1 MRRLGFCLSVWLL
14 GVGCSPVYTSADG
27 GSEEDAATLVEAG
40 SSASD
45 AAVRDASEP
54 LDAGGDATLVPAD
67 AGRPAAM
74 RVFVTTASYKGVDL
88 GQAAGGAVVEADR
101 LCAMQARDFGLV
113 GVFRAWL
120 NTSASLA
127 RDRIVSV
134 GPWVDAK
141 MGQVVFARNPRTGQ
155 PPLMAIP
162 LPDGTAP
169 PAGYYA
175 WTGADASG
183 SLASV
188 CSNWTNGLEPGRFGR
203 PSTPATW
210 ADDNE
215 QPCGGFSGH
224 LYCFEVP

>member
-1 MRRLGFCLSVWLL
+1 MGRLAFCLSVWLF
-14 GVGCSPVYTSADG
+14 GVGCSPVYTSADA
-27 GSEEDAATLVEAG
+27 GSEEDAAAPVEAG
-40 SSASD
+40 SSSSD
-45 AAVRDASEP
+45 AAVRDASERSEVGP
-54 LDAGGDATLVPAD
+54 TDATLPDGD
-67 AGRPAAM
+67 AEQRAL
-74 RVFVTTASYKGVDL
+74 RVFVTTSFYKGSDL
-88 GQAAGGAVVEADR
+88 GQAAGGAVAEADR

-127 RDRIVSV
+127 RERIVSP

-141 MGQVVFARNPRTGQ
+141 MGQVVFSRNPRTGQ
-155 PPLMAIP
+155 APSMPIP

-169 PAGYYA
+169 PAEYYA

-183 SLASV
+183 GLRSV

-215 QPCGGFSGH
+215 QPCGSFSGH

>member
-1 MRRLGFCLSVWLL
+1 MGRLGFCLSVFLL
-14 GVGCSPVYTSADG
+14 GVGCSPVYTSSDAG
-27 GSEEDAATLVEAG
+27 TEEDAAAPVEAG
-40 SSASD
+40 SSSSD
-45 AAVRDASEP
+45 AAVRDASERSE
-54 LDAGGDATLVPAD
+54 AGPDATLADAD
-67 AGRPAAM
+67 AGSGAL
-74 RVFVTTASYKGVDL
+74 RVFVTTSSYKGSDL
-88 GQAAGGAVVEADR
+88 GQAAGGAVAEADR
-101 LCAMQARDFGLV
+101 LCEMQARDFGLV

-120 NTSASLA
+120 NISTSLA
-127 RDRIVSV
+127 RTRIDAP

-141 MGQVVFARNPRTGQ
+141 RGQVVFPRNPRTGQ
-155 PPLMAIP
+155 GPSMPIP

-169 PAGYYA
+169 PAGFYA

-183 SLASV
+183 NLSSV

-215 QPCGGFSGH
+215 QPCGSFSGH

>member
-1 MRRLGFCLSVWLL
+1 MSRLGFCVGIWLL

-27 GSEEDAATLVEAG
+27 GNEVDAAAPVEAG
-40 SSASD
+40 GPSSD
-45 AAVRDASEP
+45 AGVRDASEP
-54 LDAGGDATLVPAD
+54 LEAGADATLVEAE
-67 AGRPAAM
+67 AGRPAL
-74 RVFVTTASYKGVDL
+74 RVFVTTSSYKGIDL
-88 GQAAGGAVVEADR
+88 GQAPGGAVVEADR
-101 LCAMQARDFGLV
+101 LCGMQARDFGLV
-113 GVFRAWL
+113 GVFRAWI
-120 NTSASLA
+120 NTTTSLA
-127 RDRIVSV
+127 RDRIIDI

-141 MGQVVFARNPRTGQ
+141 AGRTVFARNPRTGEG
-155 PPLMAIP
+155 PLVPIP
-162 LPDGTAP
+162 LADGSPP

-183 SLASV
+183 GRSSV
-188 CSNWTNGLEPGRFGR
+188 CSDWTNGLEPGRFGR